1 MTDLLPKCLAAA
13 LLFVLT
19 GCGTSIKG
27 LLEEESALV
36 WQSEPV
42 VAAAEAEGRGREE
55 ALYDT
60 ETARHQ
66 ACEKITEAVRQ
77 KRDEGGGSFGQRF
90 WSDFRQL
97 SALLVPI
104 PSVERCA
111 EAQDLYKDELAALC
125 HSLAEE
131 DPDLECPG

>member
-1 MTDLLPKCLAAA
+1 MTDLLLRCLAAA
-13 LLFVLT
+13 LCLALA

-55 ALYDT
+55 TLYDA
-60 ETARHQ
+60 EAARHQ
-66 ACEKITEAVRQ
+66 ACEKIIEAVRQ
-77 KRDEGGGSFGQRF
+77 KRDEGGGSLGQRF

-111 EAQDLYKDELAALC
+111 EAQDLYKDELARLC
-125 HSLAEE
+125 RSLAEE